1 MSGLAYPR
9 DRIETCLIEAVL
21 PLSYRIIP
29 GNYLTSP
36 LGTAPADSRFCTK
49 ADGYTVLYASP
60 DFGTAFIETVVR
72 DRFTRRRR
80 REVAIQEVTE
90 RACAL
95 IATKSGIMLRLLDL
109 RRDGC
114 ALIGAPTD
122 TVNARNHAAGRAFGR
137 VIHADYA
144 DIDSLRRTQEP
155 HCRIR
160 TPTGQP
166 TTRLSPTPRCRSSY
180 RQDSRTCQKQ
190 SITIGGF
197 PGRV

>member
-144 DIDSLRRTQEP
+144 DIDGLIYASRL
-155 HCRIR
+155 
-160 TPTGQP
+160 TGANIDAVFDRGLGKLEAP
-166 TTRLSPTPRCRSSY
+166 
-180 RQDSRTCQKQ
+180 DSRMLSDCPELPDVLARHR
-190 SITIGGF
+190 IGIF
-197 PGRV
+197 LEP

>member
-9 DRIETCLIEAVL
+9 NRIETCLIEAVL

-49 ADGYTVLYASP
+49 LDGYTVLYASP

-80 REVAIQEVTE
+80 REVAIREVTE

-144 DIDSLRRTQEP
+144 DIDGLIYASRL
-155 HCRIR
+155 
-160 TPTGQP
+160 TGANIYAVFDRGLGKLEAP
-166 TTRLSPTPRCRSSY
+166 
-180 RQDSRTCQKQ
+180 DSRMLSDHPELPDVLTRHR
-190 SITIGGF
+190 IGIF
-197 PGRV
+197 LDP